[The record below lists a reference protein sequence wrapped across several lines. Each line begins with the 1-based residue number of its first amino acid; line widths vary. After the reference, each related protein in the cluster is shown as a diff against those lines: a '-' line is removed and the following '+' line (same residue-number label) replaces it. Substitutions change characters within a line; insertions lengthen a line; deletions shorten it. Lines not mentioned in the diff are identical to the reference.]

1 MNTSLAQRQQEL
13 SEQITSEEQQ
23 LVDLHSDLQ
32 KVDSELADLEP
43 QRQQFH
49 LLGVVCESLDQLNA
63 MGCASLFWGEGA
75 SAEHDE
81 KLLRSRS
88 LAEEFNGRL
97 NVLDSN
103 RSALLDEIQS
113 RQEDIGELNY
123 HLDEITEELENSRY
137 DFVIERDPDDEKL
150 FRAGVMPWS
159 HNETDRRRLRKAVL
173 VSLLFMLVI
182 GGVPRI
188 WEVPPRDPDE
198 KIEIPERLARMV
210 RERAPPKPVEKPVE
224 KPEEK
229 KADEPK
235 PDEPKVAKEKPKPE
249 EVKKARTTAS
259 RKGVLAHS
267 SMFEELQQDDV
278 LSNLGSDAKV
288 SGDLTSGGAAG
299 NGAAGSR
306 DMIAATAGNSG
317 AAAAVGRVSRG
328 GVGNGGGQAISGSGV
343 ATGSVKSEVASRVK
357 ETARPLSDGAG
368 PSRTDEEIQIVFDR
382 YKSSLYRLYNRELR
396 NNPSLRGQMVLALTI
411 EPDGSVS
418 ACRVKSTDLD
428 SPALAANVVARVKL
442 FNFGAKEGVPT
453 TKITYPID
461 FLPAG

>member
-1 MNTSLAQRQQEL
+1 MLAGLQSNLQQ
-13 SEQITSEEQQ
+13 
-23 LVDLHSDLQ
+23 
-32 KVDSELADLEP
+32 VDSELTELEP

-49 LLGVVCESLDQLNA
+49 LLGVVCESLDQLND
-63 MGCASLFWGEGA
+63 MGCASLFWGDGVSGA
-75 SAEHDE
+75 DQDATM
-81 KLLRSRS
+81 KRSRK
-88 LAEEFNGRL
+88 LAEEFNGQL
-97 NVLDSN
+97 AALDDKRN
-103 RSALLDEIQS
+103 TLLDDIRDS
-113 RQEDIGELNY
+113 QETIGELNF
-123 HLDEITEELENSRY
+123 HLEEVTEELENSRY
-137 DFVIERDPDDEKL
+137 DFVIEREADDEKL
-150 FRAGVMPWS
+150 FRAGIMPWS
-159 HNETDRRRLRKAVL
+159 RPEEDSRRLRKAVL

-198 KIEIPERLARMV
+198 KVEIPERLARMV
-210 RERAPPKPVEKPVE
+210 KERVPPKPVEKPVE

-229 KADEPK
+229 KKDEPK
-235 PDEPKVAKEKPKPE
+235 PDEPKVAKEKPKPKPE
-249 EVKKARTTAS
+249 EVKKARATAS

-267 SMFEELQQDDV
+267 SMFEELQEDSV

-288 SGDLTSGGAAG
+288 SGDLTSGGAAN

-306 DMIAATAGNSG
+306 DMIAATTGSSG
-317 AAAAVGRVSRG
+317 AAAAAGSVSRG

-343 ATGSVKSEVASRVK
+343 STGSVKSEVATRAK

-368 PSRTDEEIQIVFDR
+368 PTRTDEEIQIVFDR
-382 YKSSLYRLYNRELR
+382 YKSMLYRLYNRELR
-396 NNPSLRGQMVLALTI
+396 NNPSLRGQMVLELAI

-418 ACRVKSTDLD
+418 LCRVKSSDLD
-428 SPALAANVVARVKL
+428 SPTLAAKVVERVKL

>member
-13 SEQITSEEQQ
+13 SELITSEEQV

-32 KVDSELADLEP
+32 KVDSELTELEP

-63 MGCASLFWGEGA
+63 MGCASLFWGDGA
-75 SAEHDE
+75 SSEHEE
-81 KLLRSRS
+81 KMLRSRS
-88 LAEEFNGRL
+88 LADEFNGRL
-97 NVLDSN
+97 SVLDSN
-103 RSALLDEIQS
+103 RTALLEEIQN
-113 RQEDIGELNY
+113 RQEDIGELSY
-123 HLDEITEELENSRY
+123 HLDEVTEELENSRY
-137 DFVIERDPDDEKL
+137 DFVIEREPDDEKL

-159 HNETDRRRLRKAVL
+159 SNEDDRRRLRKAVM
-173 VSLLFMLVI
+173 VSLLFMLLI

-198 KIEIPERLARMV
+198 KVEIPERLARMV
-210 RERAPPKPVEKPVE
+210 RERVPPKPVEKPVE
-224 KPEEK
+224 KQEEK

-267 SMFEELQQDDV
+267 SMFEELQEDDV

-288 SGDLTSGGAAG
+288 SGDLTSGGAASG
-299 NGAAGSR
+299 GAAGSR

-317 AAAAVGRVSRG
+317 AAAAAGRVSRG
-328 GVGNGGGQAISGSGV
+328 GVGNGGGQAISGNGVSTGTVKSDV
-343 ATGSVKSEVASRVK
+343 ATRAR
-357 ETARPLSDGAG
+357 ETARPVSDGAG

-382 YKSSLYRLYNRELR
+382 YKSLLYRLYNRELR
-396 NNPSLRGQMVLALTI
+396 NNPSLRGQMVLELAI

-418 ACRVKSTDLD
+418 LCRVKSSDLD
-428 SPALAANVVARVKL
+428 SPTLASKVVSRVKL